1 MTVQKDQEGFSYY
14 SIKGLAMELPG
25 VSLGPRTHL
34 LKATGAFP
42 LISVGS
48 SLLHHY
54 LLQCPHK
61 LVETFTLILLD
72 TVSPGLV

>member
-1 MTVQKDQEGFSYY
+1 MTVQKDQEGLPY
-14 SIKGLAMELPG
+14 SSTKGLAMELPG

-48 SLLHHY
+48 SLPLHH

-61 LVETFTLILLD
+61 LVETFKLILLD